1 MTLLKRYNWKW
12 IHFAPGN
19 NENGSTTKKNRGKFF
34 TRRRVT
40 ENEIWNHIYF
50 ASYQN
55 SMLLL
60 CGSKT
65 RRELFSRVIRCGC
78 RSFFSILQQSR
89 EIQIMNA
96 IFRVLWD
103 CVLLHS
109 CSLSLYT
116 IILHFANLSS
126 AIHPTNI
133 LFVCSY
139 CSELIFLSCY
149 PSNFFFWIESNWR
162 RSCLQWNNH
171 MVGWTKF
178 SLNYHFHLF
187 VLGKILFLIIS
198 WNGFLFM
205 GIIGILLFLC
215 DWNYESQK
223 KSICWFELSSVQT
236 NRNQTHLVN
245 IGVFD
250 VFQLNAKGLAY
261 FFWNWGFSSKG
272 ALNHEDIVKIE
283 SLSL

>member
-149 PSNFFFWIESNWR
+149 PSNFFFFLNR
-162 RSCLQWNNH
+162 KQL
-171 MVGWTKF
+171 TK
-178 SLNYHFHLF
+178 
-187 VLGKILFLIIS
+187 K
-198 WNGFLFM
+198 
-205 GIIGILLFLC
+205 LLAM
-215 DWNYESQK
+215 K
-223 KSICWFELSSVQT
+223 
-236 NRNQTHLVN
+236 
-245 IGVFD
+245 
-250 VFQLNAKGLAY
+250 
-261 FFWNWGFSSKG
+261 
-272 ALNHEDIVKIE
+272 
-283 SLSL
+283 

>member
-223 KSICWFELSSVQT
+223 NRSVDSSCLQFKQIETKPIWWILGFLMYFSWMRRVW
-236 NRNQTHLVN
+236 LISSE
-245 IGVFD
+245 IGVS
-250 VFQLNAKGLAY
+250 AR
-261 FFWNWGFSSKG
+261 
-272 ALNHEDIVKIE
+272 NHEDIVKIE